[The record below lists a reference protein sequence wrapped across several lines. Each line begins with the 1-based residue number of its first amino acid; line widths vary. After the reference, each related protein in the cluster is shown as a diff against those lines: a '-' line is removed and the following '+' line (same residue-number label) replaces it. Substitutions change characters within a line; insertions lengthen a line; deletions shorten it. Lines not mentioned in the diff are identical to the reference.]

1 MSEKKPTNE
10 MPVSRRRFVA
20 GAATA
25 GAAATVLPVEMCAQ
39 VAGSDQV
46 KVGMVGVGGRNSGA
60 IVQNLTAN
68 DSARLV
74 AVADAFQDKID
85 GTGPRGKGLPVIRK
99 QLESQGKEKQ
109 MDVPTSRQY
118 AGFDAYKAVIDQ
130 VDLVCIAT
138 PPGFRPIHFEYAIQ
152 QNKHVFMEKPVCVD
166 AWGFNKIIETA
177 KQADQQNRKVVVGL
191 QRHYEAVYLDA
202 FKQVH
207 ENGLIGEIISASG
220 WWNTQR
226 PWIISREPGW
236 TEMEYQMRNWYHFN
250 WLCGDHIA
258 EQHVHNLDVVNW
270 FVSGNS
276 VTGGNPINAYGLGG
290 RAGTEPR
297 SVGEIY
303 DHHAVEFRYGADQNN
318 VVLSSQCRHLPGC
331 DNKIAEEIHGTDGI
345 LYLEGNQTR
354 ITDLTGKTIK
364 WSYRAPRTPVSP
376 YQTEH
381 ESLYGAI
388 QEDTPLNNA
397 YYGAKS
403 SFTSV
408 LGRLATYSGKN
419 VAWDDAVASNFSIMP
434 EEFDFNA
441 EAPVKPGPDGNYE
454 IAVPG
459 QWKLPWDK
467 SVPGAPAAKKGGKK
481 KKA

>member
-1 MSEKKPTNE
+1 MTEETSDKKSK
-10 MPVSRRRFVA
+10 VSRRKFVA

-25 GAAATVLPVEMCAQ
+25 GAAASALPVEISAQ
-39 VAGSDQV
+39 VAGSDQI

-60 IVQNLTAN
+60 IVQNLSAN
-68 DSARLV
+68 DSAQLV

-109 MDVPTSRQY
+109 FDVPASRQY

-138 PPGFRPIHFEYAIQ
+138 PPGFRPIHFDYAIQ

-166 AWGFNKIIETA
+166 AKGFNQVIDAA
-177 KQADQQNRKVVVGL
+177 KRADQQNRKVVVGL
-191 QRHYEAVYLDA
+191 QRHYEDSYLTA
-202 FKQVH
+202 FKKVH
-207 ENGLIGEIISASG
+207 EEGLIGEIIAG
-220 WWNTQR
+220 YAWWNTRR
-226 PWIISREPGW
+226 PWIVSRQPGW

-258 EQHVHNLDVVNW
+258 EQHVHNIDVINW
-270 FVSGNS
+270 FVSGDS
-276 VTGGNPINAYGLGG
+276 VAGGNPISGYGFGG
-290 RAGTEPR
+290 RAGSEPA
-297 SVGEIY
+297 SVGEIF
-303 DHHAVEFRYGADQNN
+303 DHHTVEYRYGPEHNN
-318 VVLSSQCRHLPGC
+318 VVMASQCRHLPGC
-331 DNKIAEEIHGTDGI
+331 DNRVAEEIHGSEGI
-345 LYLEGNQTR
+345 LYLEGNKTR
-354 ITDLTGKTIK
+354 ITDPSGKAVK
-364 WSYRAPRTPVSP
+364 WQYRAPRTPVSP

-381 ESLYGAI
+381 NELFRHI
-388 QEDTPLNNA
+388 QEDKPLNNA

-408 LGRLATYSGKN
+408 LGRLATYSGK
-419 VAWDDAVASNFSIMP
+419 VVDWDKAVESDFSIMP
-434 EEFDFNA
+434 DEFDFNA
-441 EAPVKPGPDGNYE
+441 KAPVKPDANGDYA

-467 SVPGAPAAKKGGKK
+467 AAPAEEKKGKGKK
-481 KKA
+481 KA